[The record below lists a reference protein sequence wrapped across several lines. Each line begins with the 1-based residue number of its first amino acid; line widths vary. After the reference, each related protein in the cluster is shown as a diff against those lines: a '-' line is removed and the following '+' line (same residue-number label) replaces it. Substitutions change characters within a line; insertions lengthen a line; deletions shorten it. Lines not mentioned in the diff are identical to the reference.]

1 MRLTLSLVKL
11 AGEAPVVARVS
22 QEQERLGRC
31 FVVGTM
37 SVLYHYSDLN
47 SLA

>member
-11 AGEAPVVARVS
+11 AGEAAVVAHVS
-22 QEQERLGRC
+22 QERERLGRC

-37 SVLYHYSDLN
+37 SVLYHSSDLDG
-47 SLA
+47 LA